1 MNLEVLENKYIDLIL
16 NRCLN
21 FNKSKSLFINY
32 IKDNKDFVNKIV
44 SKAQEMGI
52 NDIYLDEED
61 LNITHDLLKKLS
73 MEEIKEDKYFRSDV
87 WDTYASKNASFL
99 MLESYI
105 PGLMDDIEEEKI
117 SVSNFIKRS
126 TKPLYKKKQMTYDI
140 PWCICCVPNEKW
152 AELLFPNHNNSY
164 ELLYKTI
171 LDICMID
178 EKNPIDNWNNYIENT
193 IKKVNKL
200 NELKIKKMR
209 YTNSLG
215 TDLTIELIPDS
226 IWEGVGTGKEKNM
239 LVNMPSYE
247 IFTSPDYRK
256 TNGIV
261 YSSKPLNYNGAVID
275 KFWLEFKDGKA
286 INYDAKKGKDILKGI
301 IESDKTS
308 SYLGEVALVS
318 YDSPISNKNLVFY
331 ETLLDENASCHLAL
345 GDGFKTV
352 LKDYK
357 KFSDEEIKEK
367 GLNSSKVHV
376 DFMIGTSDLNIEAES
391 DKGNI
396 TIFKDGNFNI

>member
-1 MNLEVLENKYIDLIL
+1 
-16 NRCLN
+16 
-21 FNKSKSLFINY
+21 
-32 IKDNKDFVNKIV
+32 
-44 SKAQEMGI
+44 
-52 NDIYLDEED
+52 
-61 LNITHDLLKKLS
+61 
-73 MEEIKEDKYFRSDV
+73 
-87 WDTYASKNASFL
+87 
-99 MLESYI
+99 
-105 PGLMDDIEEEKI
+105 
-117 SVSNFIKRS
+117 
-126 TKPLYKKKQMTYDI
+126 
-140 PWCICCVPNEKW
+140 
-152 AELLFPNHNNSY
+152 
-164 ELLYKTI
+164 
-171 LDICMID
+171 
-178 EKNPIDNWNNYIENT
+178 
-193 IKKVNKL
+193 
-200 NELKIKKMR
+200 MR